1 MKSILCF
8 SVFIALISIGACS
21 SVVGQTNKHT
31 ISQEAM
37 KPPPLSMNIA
47 KAISYVYVDYPQLQ
61 KTKSCLEMTYREDRG
76 HIFVSIYSKAE
87 PRPANPEE
95 IVVSSGQG
103 NNCGPHFSY
112 KFDKSGSYMSK
123 TGIR

>member
-8 SVFIALISIGACS
+8 GVFFALIFIGACS
-21 SVVGQTNKHT
+21 SAVGQTNKNT
-31 ISQEAM
+31 ISQKTM

-61 KTKSCLEMTYREDRG
+61 KAKSCLEMSYREDDN
-76 HIFVSIYSKAE
+76 HIFVSVYSKVE
-87 PRPANPEE
+87 PRSSNPEE

-103 NNCGPHFSY
+103 NKCGPHFSY
-112 KFDKSGSYMSK
+112 RFDKSGGYISK